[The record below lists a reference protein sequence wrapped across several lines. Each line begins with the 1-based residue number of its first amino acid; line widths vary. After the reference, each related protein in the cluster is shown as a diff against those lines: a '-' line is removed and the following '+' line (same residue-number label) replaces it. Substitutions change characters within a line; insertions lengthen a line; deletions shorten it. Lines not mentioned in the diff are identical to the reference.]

1 MVEDLSLSL
10 AKDLGAPKIRII
22 SYCLEVVNNIN
33 GGNTMAAYG
42 VVLTLEREQEAQ
54 ALAVVLKKIKNFMFV
69 HVLSSHRKIT
79 GMVRQ

>member
-1 MVEDLSLSL
+1 MLEAQTVVEDLSLSL

-42 VVLTLEREQEAQ
+42 VVLTLEREQEAK
-54 ALAVVLKKIKNFMFV
+54 LWPLFSKK
-69 HVLSSHRKIT
+69 
-79 GMVRQ
+79 